1 MDEGWF
7 LPTLLSMSI
16 GTTNPHAQRLR
27 RNATDAENALWKALR
42 GRQLGGLKFRRQA
55 TVGRAIP
62 DFVCPLKRLI
72 VEVDGGQHSEE
83 TDAARTARLEESGYH
98 VIRFGNHELSE
109 NLDGVLERILAVA
122 EGLPSHFKE
131 RQPSSNSG

>member
-1 MDEGWF
+1 
-7 LPTLLSMSI
+7 MSI

-27 RNATDAENALWKALR
+27 RNATDAENALWRALR
-42 GRQLGGLKFRRQA
+42 GRQLGGLKFRRQV
-55 TVGRAIP
+55 TIGGSIP
-62 DFVCPLKRLI
+62 DFLCPLKRLI

-83 TDAARTARLEESGYH
+83 ADASRTARLEALGYNG
-98 VIRFGNHELSE
+98 IRFWNHEVSE

-131 RQPSSNSG
+131 RQPSSISG